1 MDASTKDVL
10 RQTTI
15 DATPRYTPVART
27 LTFPSYAVPESQ
39 RLLLQLEVAAFERRP
54 VMYGLAHAQPEHTNL
69 ALNGVPDAGSGPLAF
84 VHQVTSSGLRAAL
97 HGQPEARV
105 QLILALALTGLT
117 ALANPRLGT
126 RGDLR
131 RAATAGKRLVRQ
143 ATVWLRR
150 LAGPNRE
157 SDPGGAPT
165 VHGRAFAAPWYPWVA
180 AVIPILHHLASNSLH
195 FTVRQVLVPVG
206 GVLLLVTVAVAGLWL
221 VVRSW
226 HRAAAAVTGVAA
238 VVFTYGHVE
247 RALDGLLDYSV
258 LFPSSAVIAAAAIW
272 IAVRSQDLVVHGTK
286 FVNVTVV
293 ILLAFQIMNLAGGT
307 SGIPV
312 RTPQLFSASS
322 PDAGEYHPDIYYIIL
337 DAYGRHDKLFEFDNS
352 DFLQDLEERGFFVAT
367 DATSNYEVTVQSL
380 ASSLNLAYLPDLG
393 PRAPKTRSDG
403 IALIQNNSLA
413 ATLKSLGYTYVHLES
428 GNIISNRAPLAD
440 VSVTFAPTGVVV
452 SSAEEETRFSP
463 QMRTAQNEGLRD
475 GGFLRSL
482 IDTTAL
488 RPLTGPQFRPD
499 DDNPYDWWAPERA
512 LQMFE
517 FLSNPMDVSAP
528 RFIFA
533 HIIKP
538 HSPFT
543 FDRHG
548 NMVVSQRGD
557 DGFSDEH
564 DLTVPNAYIGQLI
577 FINSLV
583 LRTIDRILE
592 SHVEKPIIVIAA
604 DHGHG
609 GPDKHAIL
617 AAFHLPDG
625 GNTVLYPSIS
635 SVNHFRAVLD
645 FYFGLDLGLLED
657 VNFEHEFNQFDI
669 PIASAKNGTPR

>member
-126 RGDLR
+126 RGVLR

-143 ATVWLRR
+143 ATVWRRR

-165 VHGRAFAAPWYPWVA
+165 VRGRAFAAPWYPWVA

-258 LFPSSAVIAAAAIW
+258 LFPSPPPVIAAAAIW

-286 FVNVTVV
+286 FVNLTVV
-293 ILLAFQIMNLAGGT
+293 ILLAFQIMNLAGGHRAFLCARPNCFPRPLQT
-307 SGIPV
+307 
-312 RTPQLFSASS
+312 LAN
-322 PDAGEYHPDIYYIIL
+322 IIL
-337 DAYGRHDKLFEFDNS
+337 
-352 DFLQDLEERGFFVAT
+352 
-367 DATSNYEVTVQSL
+367 TSTK
-380 ASSLNLAYLPDLG
+380 SSW
-393 PRAPKTRSDG
+393 THT
-403 IALIQNNSLA
+403 A
-413 ATLKSLGYTYVHLES
+413 AMTTSSSSTIRTSCRTLKSEG
-428 GNIISNRAPLAD
+428 
-440 VSVTFAPTGVVV
+440 
-452 SSAEEETRFSP
+452 FSLP
-463 QMRTAQNEGLRD
+463 QMQPA
-475 GGFLRSL
+475 
-482 IDTTAL
+482 
-488 RPLTGPQFRPD
+488 
-499 DDNPYDWWAPERA
+499 
-512 LQMFE
+512 
-517 FLSNPMDVSAP
+517 
-528 RFIFA
+528 
-533 HIIKP
+533 
-538 HSPFT
+538 
-543 FDRHG
+543 
-548 NMVVSQRGD
+548 
-557 DGFSDEH
+557 
-564 DLTVPNAYIGQLI
+564 
-577 FINSLV
+577 
-583 LRTIDRILE
+583 TI
-592 SHVEKPIIVIAA
+592 
-604 DHGHG
+604 
-609 GPDKHAIL
+609 
-617 AAFHLPDG
+617 HLP
-625 GNTVLYPSIS
+625 YSP
-635 SVNHFRAVLD
+635 
-645 FYFGLDLGLLED
+645 
-657 VNFEHEFNQFDI
+657 
-669 PIASAKNGTPR
+669 

>member
-1 MDASTKDVL
+1 MYISG
-10 RQTTI
+10 RE
-15 DATPRYTPVART
+15 T
-27 LTFPSYAVPESQ
+27 LSA
-39 RLLLQLEVAAFERRP
+39 
-54 VMYGLAHAQPEHTNL
+54 
-69 ALNGVPDAGSGPLAF
+69 
-84 VHQVTSSGLRAAL
+84 
-97 HGQPEARV
+97 
-105 QLILALALTGLT
+105 I
-117 ALANPRLGT
+117 
-126 RGDLR
+126 
-131 RAATAGKRLVRQ
+131 
-143 ATVWLRR
+143 
-150 LAGPNRE
+150 
-157 SDPGGAPT
+157 AP
-165 VHGRAFAAPWYPWVA
+165 
-180 AVIPILHHLASNSLH
+180 
-195 FTVRQVLVPVG
+195 
-206 GVLLLVTVAVAGLWL
+206 
-221 VVRSW
+221 
-226 HRAAAAVTGVAA
+226 
-238 VVFTYGHVE
+238 
-247 RALDGLLDYSV
+247 
-258 LFPSSAVIAAAAIW
+258 
-272 IAVRSQDLVVHGTK
+272 
-286 FVNVTVV
+286 
-293 ILLAFQIMNLAGGT
+293 
-307 SGIPV
+307 
-312 RTPQLFSASS
+312 
-322 PDAGEYHPDIYYIIL
+322 
-337 DAYGRHDKLFEFDNS
+337 
-352 DFLQDLEERGFFVAT
+352 
-367 DATSNYEVTVQSL
+367 
-380 ASSLNLAYLPDLG
+380 
-393 PRAPKTRSDG
+393 
-403 IALIQNNSLA
+403 
-413 ATLKSLGYTYVHLES
+413 
-428 GNIISNRAPLAD
+428 PLAD

-499 DDNPYDWWAPERA
+499 DDTPYDWWAPERA

-609 GPDKHAIL
+609 GPDRHAIL